1 MKTIDVEQSERYCV
15 FQMGDE
21 WFAFPALAIRSVV
34 PRPILTPVPY
44 SDPVL
49 QGLCH
54 LQNEF
59 LPVFS
64 LRALINSVHDPS
76 AHSEQQLMLMMGLQG
91 PWGNGPWGLLIDRA
105 VALVPLET
113 SISSYSN
120 CDDNWSRVIV
130 GSATY
135 SSHVLQ
141 VLDAKT
147 IFQYV
152 SNLLEMHWQ
161 PATSST

>member
-1 MKTIDVEQSERYCV
+1 MKKFDVDQSERYCV
-15 FQMGDE
+15 FQIGDE
-21 WFAFPALAIRSVV
+21 WFAFPSLAIRSVV
-34 PRPILTPVPY
+34 PRPSLTQVPY

-49 QGLCH
+49 RGMCH

-64 LRALINSVHDPS
+64 LRALVNVSQDATS
-76 AHSEQQLMLMMGLQG
+76 AEEKQLMIMMGLQG
-91 PWGNGPWGLLIDRA
+91 TWGQSPWGLLIDRA

-113 SISSYSN
+113 SISSYSSHE
-120 CDDNWSRVIV
+120 DNWSRVIV
-130 GSATY
+130 GSASY
-135 SSHVLQ
+135 SNHVLQ
-141 VLDAKT
+141 VLDAKA

-161 PATSST
+161 PAGQN